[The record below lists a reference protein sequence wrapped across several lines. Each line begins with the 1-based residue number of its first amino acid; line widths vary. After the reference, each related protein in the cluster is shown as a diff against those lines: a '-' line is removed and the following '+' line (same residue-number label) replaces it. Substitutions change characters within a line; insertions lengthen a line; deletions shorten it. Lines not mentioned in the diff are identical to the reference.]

1 MTDQTVKPIG
11 PEYLRPLQPECP
23 NCSCCTAPLC
33 QKGRNSTLECIGN
46 TRTEFA
52 ATVAGCPCSAETTR
66 GTHAWRMARIRVT
79 RHALEV
85 PLPDTA
91 EGILRGLA
99 DGTGTVSDPAGLI
112 TPLRA
117 LRYVAVDN
125 GAPSITDLGHAYL
138 TARGEPRFATPVEVQ
153 AVDVDTCTAR
163 VVVVGWNPTAGV
175 TVLLDQLAH
184 ATGCTA
190 EELPGKHLEA
200 IANCRTQEADDVV
213 LTSIRIA
220 PPLPESWTGAESY
233 G

>member
-1 MTDQTVKPIG
+1 MNDQIADPIG
-11 PEYLRPLQPECP
+11 PEHLRSLQPECP

-33 QKGRNSTLECIGN
+33 QKGRDSTLECVGN
-46 TRTEFA
+46 TRAEFA
-52 ATVAGCPCSAETTR
+52 VTVAGCPCSAETTR

-79 RHALEV
+79 RHAVEV
-85 PLPDTA
+85 PLPDAA
-91 EGILRGLA
+91 EGILRALVEGA
-99 DGTGTVSDPAGLI
+99 GTVRDPAGLI

-125 GAPSITDLGHAYL
+125 GMPSITDLGHAYL
-138 TARGEPRFATPVEVQ
+138 TARDEPRFATPVEVE
-153 AVDVDTCTAR
+153 AVDVDTGTAR

-175 TVLLDQLAH
+175 TVLLEQLAH
-184 ATGCTA
+184 ATGFKA

-200 IANCRTQEADDVV
+200 IANCRTQDADDIV

-220 PPLPESWTGAESY
+220 QPLPESRMGAESY